1 MTHLGRFTPQVLRAL
16 QISTMLLAATGC
28 SIAPTESFTFQAE
41 LPEHFFVDGTAYYVA
56 APGEVCRAPSG
67 EERRGPGRRYFPRTA
82 QVDFKVPLTDTEHG
96 CSMVLKRLEL
106 GIKGQWGKRDLDM
119 SLQSAAL
126 LIDDESIATTPPLPT
141 SQPLVFQRQCQWL
154 FRTVGSK
161 RVIRKILKCR
171 AQDANGTVQKSLVG
185 KTLPRHQLAGRTV
198 KLVLTVAK
206 EEQPYFDRYWIK
218 TNHGWKPCKG
228 NWGRD
233 IEELCVTPPQFKP
246 FKMPDGRDCTV
257 YPNCTE

>member
-1 MTHLGRFTPQVLRAL
+1 
-16 QISTMLLAATGC
+16 MLLSVTGC
-28 SIAPTESFTFQAE
+28 SMAPTESFTFQAE
-41 LPEHFFVDGTAYYVA
+41 LPEHFFVDGTAYYVP

-106 GIKGQWGKRDLDM
+106 GIEGQWGKRELDM

-126 LIDDESIATTPPLPT
+126 SIDDEPTATTLALPT

-171 AQDANGTVQKSLVG
+171 AQDTNGTVQKSRVG
-185 KTLPRHQLAGRTV
+185 KTLPRNQLAGKTV
-198 KLVLTVAK
+198 KLVISVADK
-206 EEQPYFDRYWIK
+206 EKPYYKGWWLETPDGWRACTGLWGTNNEEPCVKPYKFIK
-218 TNHGWKPCKG
+218 
-228 NWGRD
+228 
-233 IEELCVTPPQFKP
+233 F